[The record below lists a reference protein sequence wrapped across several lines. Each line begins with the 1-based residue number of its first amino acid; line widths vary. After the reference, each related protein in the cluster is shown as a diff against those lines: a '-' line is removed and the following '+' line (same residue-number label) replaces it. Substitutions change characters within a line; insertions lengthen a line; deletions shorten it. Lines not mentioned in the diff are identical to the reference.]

1 METESMLNITTL
13 LTDYG
18 YISLFITSFL
28 ASTILPLGSEGLV
41 ALMVF
46 EKFNIYT
53 VVFVASIA
61 NFLGA
66 CTSYYIG
73 YTGRGFFINKYM
85 RISEEQLQKAEN
97 SFKKYGGFSL
107 LFTWLPGIGDA
118 ITVAGGLL
126 RYRFIYFAILVFIG
140 KIFRYLLVAYLA
152 SQY

>member
-1 METESMLNITTL
+1 MIDIMPL

-41 ALMVF
+41 VLMVLGN
-46 EKFNIYT
+46 FNIYT
-53 VVFVASIA
+53 VVLVASVA
-61 NFLGA
+61 NFLGS

-73 YTGRGFFINKYM
+73 YTGRSLVISKYLH
-85 RISEEQLQKAEN
+85 ISDNQLKRAEE
-97 SFKKYGGFSL
+97 SFKKYGAFSL

-126 RYRFIYFAILVFIG
+126 RYRFSYFAILVFAG
-140 KIFRYLLVAYLA
+140 KLFRYMAVAYLA
-152 SQY
+152 SRY